1 MRGSRVQA
9 VVAELQG
16 EKIDI
21 ISWSDQPANFIVN
34 GLAPAEV
41 TKVVLDEEQNRIE
54 VVVPDEQL
62 SLAIGRRG
70 QNVRLASQLTGWDI
84 DILTEAEE
92 SDRRNEEF
100 KTRSQLFI
108 DSLDVDEV
116 IAQLLVTEGFST
128 IEEVAFVPIE
138 ELSTI
143 EGFDEAL
150 ASELHNRGRQ
160 FLEQKEVELT
170 ELRKKAGVSDEIA
183 DIPGLS
189 GEMLVALGEND
200 IKSLDDLADLAND
213 ELIELVGKVNLTE
226 ERANEIIM
234 LARAHW
240 FEGEVNS
247 DEPPAETEVV
257 KEMNSDGIEVEKP
270 TT

>member
-160 FLEQKEVELT
+160 FLEQKEAELT
-170 ELRKKAGVSDEIA
+170 EVRKKAGVSDEVA

-189 GEMLVALGEND
+189 GEMLVVLGEND
-200 IKSLDDLADLAND
+200 IKTLDDLADLAND

-240 FEGEVNS
+240 FEDEVNS
-247 DEPPAETEVV
+247 DELPAETEVV